1 MIAYRLLCA
10 HPGSST
16 FHDVCDLV
24 FGENEAKAIL
34 PLQSNQQHAS
44 LMVLMRVFLS
54 PLTELADGNPMY
66 EVKMN
71 VIWSPAEPRAV
82 ATELS

>member
-1 MIAYRLLCA
+1 MAAYRLLCA

-16 FHDVCDLV
+16 FRDVCDLV
-24 FGENEAKAIL
+24 SGENGAMAIL
-34 PLQSNQQHAS
+34 PLQSTQQHAS

-54 PLTELADGNPMY
+54 PLTELADGNPTD

-71 VIWSPAEPRAV
+71 VIWSPAAPRVV
-82 ATELS
+82 ATELG